1 MQKVRLI
8 KNEPRELTCCAYARV
23 STFKDEQESSLLMQ
37 ETYWSEKLK
46 TLPNRKFCGVFA
58 DQGISGRK
66 VMQRKEYC
74 KMIELAM
81 AGFIQEI
88 YTKSIYRFG
97 RNSKETME
105 AIQKLREKGVA
116 IIFDEENI
124 NTLTCNQDIILKI
137 KAVLSEYELKTM
149 SKNVQFTTRKNF
161 KMGIVPKTQTFGYDF
176 DENNKMFINEEEAK
190 IVRLIFSLYLKGYG
204 TLAIAKQLTQLQIP
218 TCFGKELWNHSTIK
232 GILQNEKYVGD
243 ALLQKEFYVDGKK
256 EKNKGQ
262 LEQYYITNDHEPIID
277 RETFVMV
284 QKRLNQKSEDVKKAR
299 SKDMERSALSGK
311 ITCGKCGKSF
321 RHKTNRKIINFDNR
335 IWSCATKDRQGKQVC
350 NASDIDRTL
359 LNEIILDAY
368 NEFIDQPYELPSDSE
383 LRTKITESEIVRDR
397 LRKLYME
404 KLISYAQFQQ
414 EIEKLQE
421 TQKKDLEKLR
431 NFNLL
436 SIYKKPKTK
445 AREFTDDIVVKH
457 IDKIIITGF
466 KIEVIF
472 KNNQSVVKE
481 YKYEH
486 RKYCKNY

>member
-1 MQKVRLI
+1 MKKVRLI
-8 KNEPRELTCCAYARV
+8 TNEPKEITCCAYARV
-23 STFKDEQESSLLMQ
+23 STFKDEQESSMLMQ
-37 ETYWSEKLK
+37 ESYWAEKLR

-81 AGFIQEI
+81 EGFIQEI

-97 RNSKETME
+97 RNSQETME

-137 KAVLSEYELKTM
+137 KAVLSEYELQTM

-161 KMGIVPKTQTFGYDF
+161 KNGIVPKNQIFGYDF
-176 DENNKMFINEEEAK
+176 DENNHMVINEEEAQ
-190 IVRLIFSLYLKGYG
+190 IVRLIFSMYLKGYG
-204 TLAIAKQLTQLQIP
+204 LLSIAKQLTQLKIP
-218 TCFGKELWNHSTIK
+218 TCFGKEEWNYSTIR

-243 ALLQKEFYVDGKK
+243 ALLQKVFFTNGKRM
-256 EKNKGQ
+256 KNNGE
-262 LEQYYITNDHEPIID
+262 LEQYYITNDHEAIVD
-277 RETFVMV
+277 RETFVLV
-284 QKRLNQKSEDVKKAR
+284 QERFKQKSEDVKKSR
-299 SKDMERSALSGK
+299 TKQMELYALSSK
-311 ITCGKCGKSF
+311 IICGGCGKCF
-321 RHKTNRKIINFDNR
+321 RHRINRKIVNFDNR
-335 IWSCATKDRQGKQVC
+335 LWTCATKDKRGKQVC
-350 NASDIDRTL
+350 NATDIDHTL
-359 LNEIILDAY
+359 LNQIILDAY
-368 NEFIDQPYELPSDSE
+368 NEYVYKPYELPSDSE
-383 LRTKITESEIVRDR
+383 LRTRLTESEMLRDR

-404 KLISYAQFQQ
+404 RLITYAQYQQ

-421 TQKKDLEKLR
+421 SQKEDIEKLR
-431 NFNLL
+431 NFKLL
-436 SIYKKPKTK
+436 SIYKKPKVK
-445 AREFTDDIVVKH
+445 LKEFSDDIVEKH

-466 KIEVIF
+466 KIEVVF
-472 KNNQSVVKE
+472 KNNQTIVKE